1 MMVPHF
7 LSKQSALM
15 PLLALACALG
25 AQAQSPP
32 QPAPPTD
39 GGWRPFGKPTTPTS
53 TPAPE
58 PETTLK
64 VDVKL
69 VNVFATVVDAHGAPV
84 AGLAKENFS
93 VSEDGRE
100 QKIAVFERESALPLS
115 VVLSLDTSGSTRK
128 DLPLEVQSARHFA
141 HAVLR
146 PQDVLSLYSFNEIVD
161 EVVPF
166 TPSVKEVDR
175 GLDRLRAGSAT
186 ALFDA
191 VMLGANALQ
200 DRRGRKV
207 MVVITDGGDT
217 ASRVDY
223 QQALRSAQEA
233 EAIVYSI
240 IVVPVE
246 ANAGRELGG
255 EHALIQL
262 SEDTGGKHY
271 YASSAAGLDAAFA
284 QISDQLRTQYLIG
297 YYPSQKLTDS
307 EFRRIQL
314 KVQGENLATG
324 LQVRNR
330 AGYYTAPSR

>member
-1 MMVPHF
+1 MTFFPAQVKVAAVVC
-7 LSKQSALM
+7 L
-15 PLLALACALG
+15 LLAG
-25 AQAQSPP
+25 AAAQT
-32 QPAPPTD
+32 PAPASPT
-39 GGWRPFGKPTTPTS
+39 PFGKPPVATPEL
-53 TPAPE
+53 P

-69 VNVFATVVDAHGAPV
+69 VSVFATVVDAHGGPV
-84 AGLAKENFS
+84 GGLVKDNFS
-93 VSEDGRE
+93 VTEDGRE

-115 VVLSLDTSGSTRK
+115 IVLAVDTSGSTRK

-141 HAVLR
+141 HTVLR
-146 PQDVLSLYSFNEIVD
+146 PQDALAVFSFSEIVD
-161 EVVPF
+161 QLVSF
-166 TPSVKEVDR
+166 TPSLRDIDR
-175 GLDRLRAGSAT
+175 GLDRIRTGSAT

-191 VMLGANALQ
+191 VMLGSNALEE
-200 DRRGRKV
+200 RRGRKV

-223 QQALRSAQEA
+223 QEALRAAQEA

-271 YASSAAGLDAAFA
+271 YAASAAGLDAAFR
-284 QISDQLRTQYLIG
+284 QISDELRTQYLIG

-307 EFRRIQL
+307 EFRRIVV
-314 KVQGENLATG
+314 KVQSPNAPPGV
-324 LQVRNR
+324 QVRHR